1 MNSQLE
7 QFLIEQYSQKP
18 VTHWLAQ
25 IQLETGLINSDSE
38 QLMFYLIQNLEQN
51 KHPCS
56 ILGFI
61 HRNLTLKLLLQHIKA
76 VSMPDTRVAYLTI
89 ENFDSIERIFEIIQC
104 LK

>member
-25 IQLETGLINSDSE
+25 IQQNTGVPNSE
-38 QLMFYLIQNLEQN
+38 QLLFYLVQNLEQN
-51 KHPCS
+51 KYPCS

-61 HRNLTLKLLLQHIKA
+61 HRNLNLRLLLQYIKT
-76 VSMPDTRVAYLTI
+76 VSMPDTRIAYLNI
-89 ENFDSIERIFEIIQC
+89 GNFDLIERIFGIIQC

>member
-7 QFLIEQYSQKP
+7 QFLMKQYSQKP

-25 IQLETGLINSDSE
+25 IQRETGLLNSE
-38 QLMFYLIQNLEQN
+38 QLLFYLVQNLEQN

-56 ILGFI
+56 ILGFV
-61 HRNLTLKLLLQHIKA
+61 HRSLTLKLLLQHIKA

-89 ENFDSIERIFEIIQC
+89 ANFDSIERIFEIIQC

>member
-7 QFLIEQYSQKP
+7 QFLIKQYSQKP

-25 IQLETGLINSDSE
+25 IQQNTGIPNSE
-38 QLMFYLIQNLEQN
+38 QLLFYLVQNLEQN
-51 KHPCS
+51 KYPCS
-56 ILGFI
+56 ILGFV
-61 HRNLTLKLLLQHIKA
+61 HRNLNLKLLLQHIKA
-76 VSMPDTRVAYLTI
+76 ISMPDTRVAYLTI